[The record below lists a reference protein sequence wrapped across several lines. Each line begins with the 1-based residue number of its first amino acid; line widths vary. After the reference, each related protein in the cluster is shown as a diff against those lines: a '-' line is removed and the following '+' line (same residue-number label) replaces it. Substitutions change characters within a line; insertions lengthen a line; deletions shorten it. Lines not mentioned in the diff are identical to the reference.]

1 MHLLLCEHPVVPP
14 PAGPVVGGARLG
26 RGAGRGVRAEDGEED
41 GQQHEAVVE
50 AEHDGQ
56 AEHLEEGDEDVGG
69 GEPQQHQRQ
78 ERRQP
83 AVKHRRPDR
92 GQSRDRALAAVSCSK
107 YFFYV
112 LSNILRDICFVT
124 FRNNECVADV
134 HGVVHAEPH
143 GEHDVDAADDV
154 DSDAPE
160 VEEAHDVDECEQ
172 DGEEDEGGD
181 AEVGEQH
188 HDHGEDGGQRQPD
201 VAPQLVPDN
210 LVRLP
215 GRVHLRTMLF
225 TQLQTKV

>member
-1 MHLLLCEHPVVPP
+1 MTVRQNTLKKEMKTWEVESPSSTSARNVVSPP
-14 PAGPVVGGARLG
+14 LNTADPIVD
-26 RGAGRGVRAEDGEED
+26 RAEI
-41 GQQHEAVVE
+41 VR
-50 AEHDGQ
+50 
-56 AEHLEEGDEDVGG
+56 LL
-69 GEPQQHQRQ
+69 RS
-78 ERRQP
+78 P
-83 AVKHRRPDR
+83 A
-92 GQSRDRALAAVSCSK
+92 ANI
-107 YFFYV
+107 FFYV

-160 VEEAHDVDECEQ
+160 VEEAHDVDEGEE

-215 GRVHLRTMLF
+215 GRVHLPTMLF
-225 TQLQTKV
+225 TQLQTKVQEDFTIDNHEDGTFNQ